1 MPINYAK
8 VKPQVEK
15 MGRMYGHKA
24 QEQSE
29 RMRAAYHQFEE
40 IASNADVFKRVQLA
54 RERDAG
60 YRGAAPLDPEP
71 INSIHLLPPAPPR
84 ATILAVDGSQVY
96 PDIHSAA
103 FYYLTN
109 VAVFTYYHGEVRLP
123 LEFSEPLLH
132 YSDSFL
138 RDEYDQLVTNA
149 TVNARRTVREME
161 TLAEFVWEQR
171 ATPVPILALYDGRLL
186 FWLGQ
191 DVPDHN
197 QLAADYR
204 GGIVRIHDTHD
215 WMNQHHQHNANLVG
229 YVDRPTSRFVV
240 AMLELLALP
249 EQQVTRTELK
259 RSSTYEGVDDRWLFQ
274 RLLNAGERSA
284 LMVQQSPQN
293 KFYRQQGES
302 YEIVFFYVNVGRAG
316 APHLARVELP
326 MWVARNPQAVNE
338 IHALLVAQSRI
349 TGNYPYALTRA
360 DELAVVRNFD
370 RNTLDNLIQTELIRN
385 QQTPEESGK
394 LMGKHQTRS
403 VRQGFGFGQPRS
415 HGRE

>member
-1 MPINYAK
+1 MPINYTK
-8 VKPQVEK
+8 VKPQIEK
-15 MGRMYGHKA
+15 MGRMYAHKA

-29 RMRAAYHQFEE
+29 RMETAYRQFEQLPT
-40 IASNADVFKRVQLA
+40 NAAILERVQLA

-71 INSIHLLPPAPPR
+71 MNAIYLLPKSPPL

-109 VAVFTYYHGEVRLP
+109 VAVFTYFHGEERLP
-123 LEFSEPLLH
+123 LEHSEPQLF

-138 RDEYDQLVTNA
+138 RDEYEQLVTNA

-161 TLAEFVWEQR
+161 TIAEFVWNHR
-171 ATPVPILALYDGRLL
+171 ATSAPILAIYDGRLL
-186 FWLGQ
+186 FWLGP
-191 DVPDHN
+191 DVPNHN

-204 GGIVRIHDTHD
+204 AGIVRIHDTHD
-215 WMNQHHQHNANLVG
+215 WMNKQHQHNANLVG

-240 AMLELLALP
+240 AMLELLALD
-249 EQQVTRTELK
+249 ERQVTRNELK
-259 RSSTYEGVDDRWLFQ
+259 RSSLYEGVDDRWLFQ
-274 RLLNAGERSA
+274 RLLKPGERSA

-302 YEIVFFYVNVGRAG
+302 YEIVFFYLNVGRLG
-316 APHLARVELP
+316 APHLARVEVP
-326 MWVARNPQAVNE
+326 MWVARNREAVNE
-338 IHALLVAQSRI
+338 IHALLVEQSRI

-370 RNTLDNLIQTELIRN
+370 RHTLDELIRTELIRN
-385 QQTPEESGK
+385 QQAPEESGK
-394 LMGKHQTRS
+394 LIGKIQTRS

-415 HGRE
+415 RGRE